1 MDYGKIANG
10 VYLTEHAPMILV
22 ENEGKLT
29 QIQGAQPGT
38 VAYTAGY
45 TQAWTPTGPPG
56 CRLTCSNQK
65 EAVWSR
71 SSLSAPGSR
80 PLPS

>member
-1 MDYGKIANG
+1 MDYGKIVNG

-45 TQAWTPTGPPG
+45 TQAWMLDTDGTTWVPFDM
-56 CRLTCSNQK
+56 Q
-65 EAVWSR
+65 
-71 SSLSAPGSR
+71 
-80 PLPS
+80 